1 MNIPLSSP
9 YIGKEEIKAVTDV
22 LKTPNLSMGPKIDE
36 FEKKISEYIG
46 TKYAVGVNSGTSGLH
61 ILIRALGIKD
71 NDEVITTPFSFIASS
86 NCMLYERAKPVFVDI
101 DEKTLN
107 IDPGLINEAITKK
120 TKAILLVH
128 AFGQPCD
135 MKQIMEIAE
144 DHNLKVIEDAC
155 EAIGSEYLGKKVGTF
170 GDAAV
175 FAFYPNKQ
183 ITTGEGGMI
192 VSNDEKIY
200 KLARSLRNQGRSEN
214 MGWLDHKIL
223 GYNYRLDEMSAA
235 LGVVQLKKI
244 EKIIE
249 MRNNV
254 AQEYNKRLKDVEGVE
269 IPCVDE
275 KTTKMSWFVYVIHIN
290 KKNIQRENRKIRD
303 KIVHEI
309 TNKGIG
315 SKPYFTP
322 IHLQP
327 FYREMG
333 FREGDF
339 PITELA
345 GNTGLALPFFT
356 DMKIEQIEYVCD
368 NLKDLMDKI

>member
-1 MNIPLSSP
+1 MNIPLSCP
-9 YIGKEEIKAVTDV
+9 YIGEEEIKAVTDV

-36 FEKKISEYIG
+36 FERNFAEYIG

-61 ILIRALGIKD
+61 ICMRAFNIKEG
-71 NDEVITTPFSFIASS
+71 DEVITTPFSFIASS
-86 NCMLYERAKPVFVDI
+86 NCILYERAKPVFVDI

-107 IDPGLINEAITKK
+107 INPDLISEALTSK
-120 TKAILLVH
+120 TKAILPVH
-128 AFGQPCD
+128 VFGQPCD
-135 MKQIMEIAE
+135 MKPIMEIAE

-155 EAIGSEYLGKKVGTF
+155 EAVGSEYLSKKAGTF
-170 GDAAV
+170 GDASV

-183 ITTGEGGMI
+183 MTVGEGGMI
-192 VSNDEKIY
+192 VTDDEKIY
-200 KLARSLRNQGRSEN
+200 KLSRSLRNQGRAED

-249 MRNNV
+249 MRNN
-254 AQEYNKRLKDVEGVE
+254 AAKKYNKQLEDIEGIE
-269 IPCVDE
+269 TQFIDE

-290 KKNIQRENRKIRD
+290 KKDSREENKILRNKLINELTD
-303 KIVHEI
+303 
-309 TNKGIG
+309 KGIP

-333 FREGDF
+333 FKEGDF

-345 GNTGLALPFFT
+345 GDTGLALPFFT
-356 DMKIEQIEYVCD
+356 DMKNEQVEYVCN
-368 NLKDLMDKI
+368 NLKDLMDKF

>member
-9 YIGKEEIKAVTDV
+9 YMGEEEIKAVTDV

-36 FEKKISEYIG
+36 FEKKFSDYIG

-86 NCMLYERAKPVFVDI
+86 NCMLYERAKPVFVDV
-101 DEKTLN
+101 DKKTLN
-107 IDPGLINEAITKK
+107 IDPCLINEAITKK
-120 TKAILLVH
+120 TKAILPVH

-135 MKQIMEIAE
+135 MKPIMEIAE
-144 DHNLKVIEDAC
+144 EYNLKVIEDSC
-155 EAIGSEYLGKKVGTF
+155 EAIGSEYLGKKAGTF

-192 VSNDEKIY
+192 VTNDEKIY
-200 KLARSLRNQGRSEN
+200 KLARSLRNQGRSEDI
-214 MGWLDHKIL
+214 GWLDHKIL
-223 GYNYRLDEMSAA
+223 GYNYRMDEMSAA
-235 LGVVQLKKI
+235 LGIVQLKKI

-254 AQEYNKRLKDVEGVE
+254 AQEYNKRLKDVAGVE
-269 IPCVDE
+269 IPYVDE

-290 KKNIQRENRKIRD
+290 KKKTQEENREFRNKL
-303 KIVHEI
+303 I
-309 TNKGIG
+309 TDLSDRGIS

-333 FREGDF
+333 FKEGDF
-339 PITELA
+339 PVTEWA
-345 GNTGLALPFFT
+345 GDTGLALPFYT
-356 DMKIEQIEYVCD
+356 GMKSAEIEYVCN
-368 NLKDLMDKI
+368 NLKDLINI